1 MSFKN
6 KNLSVIA
13 YVNGFTLWHYSAESN
28 ESFDDI
34 TKDGYFDVVKTLME
48 VGDMFIISTKNNPG
62 LAFLAEKD
70 EHVRLSR
77 IA

>member
-13 YVNGFTLWHYSAESN
+13 YTNGFTLWHYAAESN
-28 ESFDDI
+28 ESFIDI

-48 VGDMFIISTKNNPG
+48 VGDMFIISSKNKSG
-62 LAFLAEKD
+62 AAFLAEKD
-70 EHVRLSR
+70 EHARLSR